1 MYETEGK
8 TEEIVFR
15 LEMACVCVYVCV
27 LVFFRPED
35 ILAGRCIFK
44 ELSEGEDAVKMRW
57 FGGENRVS
65 VGVRVGSR
73 S

>member
-1 MYETEGK
+1 MG
-8 TEEIVFR
+8 EIVFR
-15 LEMACVCVYVCV
+15 LEMARACVSV

-35 ILAGRCIFK
+35 ILAGRYIFK
-44 ELSEGEDAVKMRW
+44 ELSEGEDGVKMWW
-57 FGGENRVS
+57 FGVENRVS